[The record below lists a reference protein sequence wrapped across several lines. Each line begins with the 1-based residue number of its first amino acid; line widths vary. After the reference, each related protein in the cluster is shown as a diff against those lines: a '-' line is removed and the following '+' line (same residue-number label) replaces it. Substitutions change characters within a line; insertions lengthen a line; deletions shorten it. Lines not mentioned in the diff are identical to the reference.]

1 MATSQLWTKQSEST
15 DTEKQ
20 DLENYQNDKISD
32 DYEDESPLYLPK
44 NISNLTDPTYKNS
57 YYFWGWSVD
66 LARIYRFI
74 YLINKF

>member
-44 NISNLTDPTYKNS
+44 NISNLTDTAYKNS
-57 YYFWGWSVD
+57 DYFWGWSDD
-66 LARIYRFI
+66 LARIY
-74 YLINKF
+74 